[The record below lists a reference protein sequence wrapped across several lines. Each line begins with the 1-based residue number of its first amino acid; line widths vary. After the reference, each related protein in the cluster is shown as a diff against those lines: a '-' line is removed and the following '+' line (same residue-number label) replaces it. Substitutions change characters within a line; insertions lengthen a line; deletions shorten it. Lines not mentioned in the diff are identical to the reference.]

1 MSHASLIR
9 HAALVLAFTL
19 CSSAGASD
27 LHFVIP
33 AGAGGG
39 LDGTART
46 MGADLMRLNLA
57 HSVSYENVTGGGGG
71 RAMSVFVRMA
81 PTRTD
86 ALLVNSTPLV
96 IRSLQGLFPHGHEDL
111 TPIAALIADY
121 GALVVR
127 ADSAWQTWADVVA
140 PTPDNL
146 RQLNFGGGSVRGSL
160 DHVVLAMAAASAG
173 VSPRAVRYLPYDGG
187 GKAAIALLGHEIDVL
202 SSGVGETMS
211 FVRSGDFRV
220 LAVSA
225 PSRLPALPDVPTFEE
240 LGFDVV
246 MANWRGVF
254 APPGLAADAIAAHIE
269 RLTVL
274 TRSAQWTETLERH
287 GWASQFI
294 AGPAFAQFLDA
305 ESARLEVALRDL
317 GFLN

>member
-1 MSHASLIR
+1 MSR
-9 HAALVLAFTL
+9 AAIIGAVML
-19 CSSAGASD
+19 CGSVAASD

-46 MGADLMRLNLA
+46 VGADLMRLNLA
-57 HSVSYENVTGGGGG
+57 RSVSYENVTGGGGG
-71 RAMSVFVRMA
+71 RAMSVFVGLS

-96 IRSLQGLFPHGHEDL
+96 IRSLQGLFPHGPEDL

-127 ADSAWQTWADVVA
+127 ADSPWQTWADVLA
-140 PTPDNL
+140 PTTDNL
-146 RQLNFGGGSVRGSL
+146 RRLNFGGGSVRGSL

-187 GKAAIALLGHEIDVL
+187 GKAAIALLGSEIDVL
-202 SSGVGETMS
+202 SSGVGESMS

-225 PSRLPALPDVPTFEE
+225 PSRLPALPDVPTFSE
-240 LGFDVV
+240 LGFDVI

-254 APPGLAADAIAAHIE
+254 APPGLPADAIAAHVAQ
-269 RLTVL
+269 LTTL
-274 TRSAQWTETLERH
+274 TQSPQWAESLARH
-287 GWASQFI
+287 GWASQFMV
-294 AGPAFAQFLDA
+294 GPAFAEFLDA
-305 ESARLEVALRDL
+305 ESARLAAALKDL